1 MPNEVLGSLRGVVI
15 PLHDDNPTHR
25 RAVVTLVIIAINV
38 FVYFVVQ
45 PHGGD
50 AEAEFTLERAAIPC
64 ELEQGSPLTP
74 DEYLTGECDAEE
86 PAIERRYGD
95 EPIDPGKNVWLAV
108 FTSMFLHGSFVHLA
122 GNMLFLW
129 IFGNNV
135 EDHLGPF
142 LFVPF
147 YLLLGVA
154 GMTAHYLA
162 DPGSTVPIIGASGA
176 IAGLMGAYLVLW
188 PRARI
193 LTYIPLLLFVV
204 VYLPAGVVLGIW
216 FGMQFFTN
224 PNEGVAWLAHVGG
237 FGAGIVLGFAIR
249 AVLPPKRRGPLPLE
263 R

>member
-1 MPNEVLGSLRGVVI
+1 
-15 PLHDDNPTHR
+15 
-25 RAVVTLVIIAINV
+25 
-38 FVYFVVQ
+38 
-45 PHGGD
+45 
-50 AEAEFTLERAAIPC
+50 
-64 ELEQGSPLTP
+64 
-74 DEYLTGECDAEE
+74 
-86 PAIERRYGD
+86 
-95 EPIDPGKNVWLAV
+95 
-108 FTSMFLHGSFVHLA
+108 
-122 GNMLFLW
+122 
-129 IFGNNV
+129 V

-154 GMTAHYLA
+154 GMAAHYFA

-204 VYLPAGVVLGIW
+204 LYLPAGVVLGIW

-237 FGAGIVLGFAIR
+237 FGAGIVLGFGIR
-249 AVLPPKRRGPLPLE
+249 AVLPPNRRGPLPVS